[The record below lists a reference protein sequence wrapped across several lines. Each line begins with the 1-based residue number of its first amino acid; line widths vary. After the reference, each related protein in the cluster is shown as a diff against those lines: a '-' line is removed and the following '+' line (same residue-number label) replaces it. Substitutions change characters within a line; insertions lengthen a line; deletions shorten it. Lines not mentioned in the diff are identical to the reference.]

1 LVEETPLGQPSLTS
15 GKQVDGKSRSGR
27 GARFAVGLRVVG
39 WQLERALGRSLSQR
53 LSWGSKVKANSFYNR
68 HLLGT
73 SALAAVLMSSAA
85 FAQDNSQT
93 METVTV
99 TGIRASLENATV
111 IKRNADTFVDS
122 ITASDVSALP
132 DTSVAEALGRIPGV
146 TVTRYQYGGASPDF
160 PSAEGSGNLVRG
172 LSFVRSEFNGRDEF
186 TANGGRALDWSSVPP
201 ELVSGVDV
209 YKESSA
215 ELIEGGIGGTINL
228 RTLEP
233 FDRSGFFAAVT
244 GDATFADLRHA
255 WSPSYSGIIS
265 DRWQTGIGEFGL
277 MGSYS
282 FSNLKSDINDWQQGA
297 PIPRLTPGTDETS
310 PQGSAKFYANGT
322 NNPQTADPSTI
333 VGTIP
338 VFQLRH
344 PVMDRDRS
352 SYYIAAQWQNENTV
366 ATFKFVSV
374 HNRTNTVEHT
384 IEHLPGYGDP
394 SNTTITNMTT
404 RPFDANVALCNT
416 GEPTT
421 APQYDCNTMVHVGGG
436 LMQSG
441 LITSDADSWTGM
453 YGYQV
458 NTLSRGVVDLS
469 TTTDYSF
476 NVKSQLSDHWHLN
489 VDAQYTNATASH
501 VELWGGGQT
510 HMMVYEKTGLNDP
523 VVSFTM
529 DPRGNKL
536 TCCLQPGQVSNNNTD
551 TGNPN
556 AYFWLYSAD
565 QEQFGSGELWATRA
579 DVVYDLDTDWFKDV
593 KFGARYAVRSQV
605 NDQNGQN
612 WAGVAPPWNGAGA
625 VLFSSLTEPGL
636 VQTDDYRNFF
646 GGNVVQGANTK
657 FEYIGSS
664 YLLNYNK
671 FAGLFQG
678 PNADPILHQS
688 LWQPRNPMFA
698 NTDIS
703 NITERTMDFYGQVD
717 FKHEFANGMSWDGNI
732 GLRYA
737 RTNMTSAGGIGYT
750 PFGADPACTPGSV
763 TSGSPPVTTVY
774 TVYGCSHNSARDFFP
789 QTAAYLDQAGHNTAF
804 KLTDDHYLPSFNLKW
819 NLNDEMLLRFGASDN
834 LTRPNVQDMRAG
846 QNYGASVTLDQW
858 PANHCVSLGYIP
870 PVQCQDGNPTAGLKQ
885 INVSGGN
892 PLLKPTTARS
902 FDVSYEWYF
911 DGGSFTAAGF
921 YKRLHNIIAGGT
933 LPLGSITLDG
943 QTVPI
948 VYNGQVNEQAATVKG
963 TEIEYQQF
971 YDFLPGLLSHLGSQI
986 NFTYIDAGLDTAPPN
1001 CFAGGGDP
1009 CRFNVRYLYGQSK
1022 YIMNL
1027 IAIYQ
1032 DDHIEARLAYDWR
1045 SKYLVSL
1052 GDYMTGNPIF
1062 NSPSGNLDGSF
1073 KYNFDEHLQLR
1084 ASFENILDTKNKA
1097 RMLINSNNQWLDR
1110 YSVLN
1115 DRRFIFGARY
1125 QF

>member
-1 LVEETPLGQPSLTS
+1 MKT
-15 GKQVDGKSRSGR
+15 KSVYG
-27 GARFAVGLRVVG
+27 
-39 WQLERALGRSLSQR
+39 
-53 LSWGSKVKANSFYNR
+53 R

-73 SALAAVLMSSAA
+73 SAIAAVLMSSAA
-85 FAQDNSQT
+85 FAQDNTQT

-99 TGIRASLENATV
+99 TGIRASLENAQV

-186 TANGGRALDWSSVPP
+186 TANGGRALDWSSIPP

-209 YKESSA
+209 YKQQSA

-233 FDRSGFFAAVT
+233 FDRRGFFAALT

-255 WSPSYSGIIS
+255 WSPDYSGIVS
-265 DRWQTGIGEFGL
+265 DRWETGVGEFGL
-277 MGSYS
+277 LGSYS
-282 FSNLKSDINDWQQGA
+282 SSTLKSSINDWQQGA
-297 PIPRLTPGTDETS
+297 PIPRLTPGADEATG
-310 PQGSAKFYANGT
+310 PAKFYANGT
-322 NNPQTADPSTI
+322 NQPQTADPASIT
-333 VGTIP
+333 GTIP

-344 PVMDRDRS
+344 PQMDRDRE
-352 SYYIAAQWQNENTV
+352 SYYIAAQWQNEHTV

-384 IEHLPGYGDP
+384 IEHLPGRGDP
-394 SNTTITNMTT
+394 GNTSITNMTT
-404 RPFDANVALCNT
+404 RPFDSTYALCNT
-416 GEPTT
+416 GDS
-421 APQYDCNTMVHVGGG
+421 APAYDCETMVHSSGG
-436 LMQSG
+436 LMTSG
-441 LITSDADSWTGM
+441 LITSDADGWTGM

-458 NTLSRGVVDLS
+458 NTLSRGVVDKS

-476 NVKSQLSDHWHLN
+476 NIKSELNDHWHLN

-501 VELWGGGQT
+501 VELWGGGQI
-510 HMMVYEKTGLNDP
+510 HMQVFEKTGLNSP
-523 VVSFTM
+523 VVKFSM
-529 DPRGNKL
+529 DPRGNHL
-536 TCCLQPGQVSNNNTD
+536 TCCMQPGQVSNNVTD
-551 TGNPN
+551 TGDPN
-556 AYFWLYSAD
+556 GYFWLYSAD
-565 QEQFGSGELWATRA
+565 QEQIGSGDLWATRA

-593 KFGARYAVRSQV
+593 KFGARYSARSQV

-612 WAGVAPPWNGAGA
+612 WAGVAPPWNGRGA

-636 VQTDDYRNFF
+636 VQTDDYKNFF

-657 FEYIGSS
+657 FEYIGSD

-671 FAGLFQG
+671 FAGLFKG
-678 PNADPILHQS
+678 PNADPILSQS
-688 LWQPRNPMFA
+688 LWQPRNPMFGI
-698 NTDIS
+698 NDVS

-717 FKHEFANGMSWDGNI
+717 FKHEMANGMSLDGNI

-737 RTNMTSAGGIGYT
+737 RTHMTSAGGIGYT
-750 PFGADPACTPGSV
+750 PFGADPACTPGPV
-763 TSGSPPVTTVY
+763 TDTSTPPVTTVY
-774 TVYGCSHNSARDFFP
+774 TAYGCSHNSSRDFFP
-789 QTAAYLDQAGHNTAF
+789 QTAAYLDQAGHSTSF
-804 KLTDDHYLPSFNLKW
+804 KLSDDHYLPSFNLKW
-819 NLNDEMLLRFGASDN
+819 NLNDEMLLRFGASDD

-846 QNYGASVTLDQW
+846 QTYGASVTTNTW
-858 PANHCVSLGYIP
+858 PANHCQSLGYVP
-870 PVQCQDGNPTAGLKQ
+870 PVQCQDGNPSAVLNS
-885 INVSGGN
+885 INVGGGN

-911 DGGSFTAAGF
+911 DGGSLTTAGF
-921 YKRLHNIIAGGT
+921 YKRLHNIINYGGQQ
-933 LPLGSITLDG
+933 LGTVTLDG
-943 QTVPI
+943 QTLPI
-948 VYNGQVNEQAATVKG
+948 IYNGNVNTQAATVQG
-963 TEIEYQQF
+963 IEVAYQQF
-971 YDFLPGLLSHLGSQI
+971 YDFLPGLLSHLGSQA
-986 NFTYIDAGLDTAPPN
+986 NFTVIDAGLDTPAN
-1001 CFAGGGDP
+1001 AAGACGGPP
-1009 CRFNVRYLYGQSK
+1009 CRFNVRYLFGQSK
-1022 YIMNL
+1022 YIMNVV
-1027 IAIYQ
+1027 AIYQ

-1052 GDYMTGNPIF
+1052 RDYMTGNPIF

-1073 KYNFDEHLQLR
+1073 KYNFDDHLQFR
-1084 ASFENILDTKNKA
+1084 ASFENILDTKTKA
-1097 RMLINSNNQWLDR
+1097 KMLINGSNQYLDR

-1115 DRRFIFGARY
+1115 DRRYILGVRY